1 MISLKKYVVSD
12 LTGRDLFYFELF
24 KLDETDDTLSFD
36 SNVKFQLKH
45 KKIIGL
51 IELLLSNHLPEQ
63 TKDAVAQQLFN
74 SILKE
79 KEYQKFYLSDEVLN
93 KEGKLMMDNY
103 ELIKQITYKK
113 LKDAGKFNVPVSAF
127 HEPELFKVIEDHFCN
142 ERESIMEQST
152 SISKRLFESQLVTDE
167 LKHQYVSVYNNENKF
182 YRHIAEN
189 GHSTYYILRNNKLIF
204 AIKTQ

>member
-1 MISLKKYVVSD
+1 MISYKKYVISD
-12 LTGRDLFYFELF
+12 LRGRDLFYFELF
-24 KLDETDDTLSFD
+24 KHDETDDTLCFD
-36 SNVKFQLKH
+36 SNIKFQLKH
-45 KKIIGL
+45 KTIIDL

-74 SILKE
+74 LILKE

-113 LKDAGKFNVPVSAF
+113 LKDVGKFNVPISVF

-142 ERESIMEQST
+142 DRECIMKQSN
-152 SISKRLFESQLVTDE
+152 SISKIIFESKLITDE
-167 LKHQYVSVYNNENKF
+167 LKHQYVNVYNYENKF
-182 YRHIAEN
+182 YCHLAEN
-189 GHSTYYILRNNKLIF
+189 GDSTYYILRNDKLIF

>member
-79 KEYQKFYLSDEVLN
+79 KEYQKFYAKFVNHCEEKCGTVGLEFASDFL
-93 KEGKLMMDNY
+93 KPKLDVFWWNIFRY
-103 ELIKQITYKK
+103 YFSYFFLEFF
-113 LKDAGKFNVPVSAF
+113 LKS
-127 HEPELFKVIEDHFCN
+127 
-142 ERESIMEQST
+142 S
-152 SISKRLFESQLVTDE
+152 
-167 LKHQYVSVYNNENKF
+167 
-182 YRHIAEN
+182 
-189 GHSTYYILRNNKLIF
+189 
-204 AIKTQ
+204 

>member
-24 KLDETDDTLSFD
+24 KLDETDDTLCFD
-36 SNVKFQLKH
+36 SNIKFQLKH
-45 KKIIGL
+45 ETIINL
-51 IELLLSNHLPEQ
+51 IELMLSNHLQEQ
-63 TKDAVAQQLFN
+63 TKDSVAQQLFN
-74 SILKE
+74 LIMKE

-93 KEGKLMMDNY
+93 KDGKLMMDNY

-113 LKDAGKFNVPVSAF
+113 LKDGCKFNVPVSVF

-142 ERESIMEQST
+142 ERESIMAQST
-152 SISKRLFESQLVTDE
+152 SISKTLFESQLVTDE

-182 YRHIAEN
+182 YRHLAEN
-189 GHSTYYILRNNKLIF
+189 GHSTYFILHNGKLIF
-204 AIKTQ
+204 AIKTR